1 MKNFL
6 IPLLLLTLLLLT
18 SVAWAAETATPAPSR
33 VGKVQLSELHDDI
46 LDLILAKPEN
56 ATLKKDKETQE
67 ANDLKRNA
75 AIQAASKAGK
85 EGKELQA
92 VMSEFPQNDYQG
104 QQKLERLVRTEVLRI
119 IAKKYGNR
127 FTVVLDGDNNDSVIY
142 LEGEIVDLT
151 QTLKQ
156 AIQLNDF

>member
-1 MKNFL
+1 MK
-6 IPLLLLTLLLLT
+6 ILLLPLLLLT
-18 SVAWAAETATPAPSR
+18 SVAWAAETSVPAPTH
-33 VGKVQLSELHDDI
+33 VAKVQMSEIHDDI

-56 ATLKKDKETQE
+56 AKFKKDKETQE
-67 ANDLKRNA
+67 ANDQKRNA
-75 AIQAASKAGK
+75 AIQAASAAGK

-92 VMSEFPQNDYQG
+92 VVSEFPQNDYQS
-104 QQKLERLVRTEVLRI
+104 QQKLERMVHAEVLRI

-127 FTVVLDGDNNDSVIY
+127 FTVVLDGDNSSVIY

-156 AIQLNDF
+156 SILLNDF